1 MVRVNFKGKTIFDSL
16 CSLNKFSKCLKHFQ
30 YFVFNSTSDWVPQTL
45 LKFKCQLKL
54 NWDLNL
60 LEMYIE
66 LIYT

>member
-1 MVRVNFKGKTIFDSL
+1 MTMWTL
-16 CSLNKFSKCLKHFQ
+16 
-30 YFVFNSTSDWVPQTL
+30 DWIAQTL
-45 LKFKCQLKL
+45 LKIRCQLKL

>member
-1 MVRVNFKGKTIFDSL
+1 MSQMDDYRHNPVVIFS
-16 CSLNKFSKCLKHFQ
+16 FMTYHQ
-30 YFVFNSTSDWVPQTL
+30 QDWVAQTL
-45 LKFKCQLKL
+45 FNFKCQLKL